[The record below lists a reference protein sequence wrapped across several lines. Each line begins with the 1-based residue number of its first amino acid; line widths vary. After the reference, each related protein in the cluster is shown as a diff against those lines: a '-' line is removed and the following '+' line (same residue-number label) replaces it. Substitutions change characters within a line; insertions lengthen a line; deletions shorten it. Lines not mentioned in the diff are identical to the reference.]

1 MRGETQCL
9 EGLSQ
14 WRKQGRRW
22 TKYARA
28 LDAADVLQM
37 KNEDCSQSTTAESG
51 VMPTSHSQ
59 FAKPVG
65 FAGVFHRCFRFL
77 SIGKDK

>member
-1 MRGETQCL
+1 MEKAR
-9 EGLSQ
+9 
-14 WRKQGRRW
+14 
-22 TKYARA
+22 TKYTRA

-65 FAGVFHRCFRFL
+65 FAGFFDRCFRFL
-77 SIGKDK
+77 SRQRQVTLLKTAKSLT